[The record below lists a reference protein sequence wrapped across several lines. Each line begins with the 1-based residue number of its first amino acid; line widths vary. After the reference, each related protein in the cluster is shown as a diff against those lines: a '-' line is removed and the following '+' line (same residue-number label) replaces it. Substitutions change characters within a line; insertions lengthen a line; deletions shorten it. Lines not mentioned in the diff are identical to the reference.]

1 MGNEPVGNDI
11 VLEFNDGHKW
21 RLIRTPEELEA
32 VKDEIERSGKTRNS
46 DVTPFR
52 NTGYKQEIPTLTSLV
67 PEFERSIGGDAPPR
81 SLFDEAPETYFEE
94 NDRKGVFALEDP
106 DGHPLALVQ
115 LHGIYVNDIAVKYS
129 PETEQAISLLRGS
142 VGVRLLIN
150 RDPMKPLSRDG
161 QFKAGL
167 PEGRRVVLNVE
178 NGVLHGASGPADGK
192 GYTGEGAA
200 YRMESASGTVIQ
212 AYYFQNGVLNRENA
226 PAVIRHDQDYFEYH
240 FMGELVA
247 ARHMEGDFVNW
258 TMIFEN
264 RLLSCDGGPAFFD
277 ESQGQTSAWA
287 KKGRAHR
294 SDGLPSYE
302 MNGKPI
308 MFHENGIRITGENE
322 QEMPD
327 FEVPIYARED
337 DVRYGDTQYAEFVS
351 EDGPE
356 IDPES
361 GFPVYDV
368 DEAPQEVDEPT
379 ETAVPPKRRE
389 EPPKS
394 VRM

>member
-1 MGNEPVGNDI
+1 MSNDPAESDI

-32 VKDEIERSGKTRNS
+32 IKDEIERSDKIKDS
-46 DVTPFR
+46 DVTPYR

-81 SLFDEAPETYFEE
+81 SLFDAVPETYFEE

-150 RDPMKPLSRDG
+150 RDPMKLLSRDG

-178 NGVLHGASGPADGK
+178 NGVLHGSDNL
-192 GYTGEGAA
+192 AA
-200 YRMESASGTVIQ
+200 YRLEGTSGEIIQ

-240 FMGELVA
+240 FNGELVA
-247 ARHMEGDFVNW
+247 ARHMEGDFVSW
-258 TMIFEN
+258 TMFFDN
-264 RLLSCDGGPAFFD
+264 RLLSREDGPAFMD
-277 ESQGQTSAWA
+277 ESQGQTLAWA
-287 KKGRAHR
+287 KNGRAHR

-302 MNGKPI
+302 KDGQPI
-308 MFHENGIRITGENE
+308 MYHENGVRITGENE

-327 FEVPIYARED
+327 FEMPIYARED
-337 DVRYGDTQYAEFVS
+337 DVQYGDTQYAEFVA
-351 EDGPE
+351 EPQPDLAIQDHAPE
-356 IDPES
+356 IEPDTKRNL
-361 GFPVYDV
+361 V
-368 DEAPQEVDEPT
+368 DD
-379 ETAVPPKRRE
+379 RR
-389 EPPKS
+389 S
-394 VRM
+394 VNL

>member
-1 MGNEPVGNDI
+1 MSNAPVENDI

-21 RLIRTPEELEA
+21 RLIRTPEALA
-32 VKDEIERSGKTRNS
+32 TVKDEIERSDKTRNYE
-46 DVTPFR
+46 VTPFR

-67 PEFERSIGGDAPPR
+67 PEFEKSIRGEASPRNLFGDV
-81 SLFDEAPETYFEE
+81 PEVYFEE

-115 LHGIYVNDIAVKYS
+115 LHGIYVNDIAVKYCS
-129 PETEQAISLLRGS
+129 ETEQAVSFLRGS

-167 PEGRRVVLNVE
+167 PEGRKVVLNVE
-178 NGVLHGASGPADGK
+178 NGVLHGSDGL
-192 GYTGEGAA
+192 AA
-200 YRMESASGTVIQ
+200 YRLESASGEIIQ

-240 FMGELVA
+240 FNGELVA

-258 TMIFEN
+258 TMFFEN
-264 RLLSCDGGPAFFD
+264 RLLSREDGPAFMD
-277 ESQGQTSAWA
+277 ESQGQTLAWA
-287 KKGRAHR
+287 KNGRAHR

-302 MNGKPI
+302 INGQPI
-308 MFHENGIRITGENE
+308 MFHENGIRIIGENE

-327 FEVPIYARED
+327 FKEPIYARKD
-337 DVRYGDTQYAEFVS
+337 DVQYGDTQYAEFVA
-351 EDGPE
+351 EPQADLAIQDHAPDIE
-356 IDPES
+356 PDTRRNLVDDRK
-361 GFPVYDV
+361 PV
-368 DEAPQEVDEPT
+368 
-379 ETAVPPKRRE
+379 
-389 EPPKS
+389 S
-394 VRM
+394 LGI